1 MSVYDPWPSVRRFA
15 SHLDEVNGT
24 GEAERALRVLKL
36 TEEIGEVSQA
46 YIGFVGQN
54 PRKGVTHTRAE
65 VAAELCDVVITAMV
79 ALCSFTDDPAR
90 ALRDKIEKVDA
101 RYMEA

>member
-15 SHLDEVNGT
+15 AHLDQVNGT
-24 GEAERALRVLKL
+24 GDHERAMRLVKL

-46 YIGFVGQN
+46 YIGLVGQN
-54 PRKGVTHTRAE
+54 PRKGRTHTRE
-65 VAAELCDVVITAMV
+65 DVAAELCDVVITAMV
-79 ALCSFTDDPAR
+79 ALCSFSDDPAR
-90 ALRDKIEKVDA
+90 ALQDKIEKVDA